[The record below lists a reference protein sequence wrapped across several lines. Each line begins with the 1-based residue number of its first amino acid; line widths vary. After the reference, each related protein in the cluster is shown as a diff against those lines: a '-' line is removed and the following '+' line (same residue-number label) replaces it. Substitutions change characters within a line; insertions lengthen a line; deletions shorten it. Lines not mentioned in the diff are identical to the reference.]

1 MTRFS
6 IWAAPLLVVATPA
19 FAQEAGTDTVTAPVA
34 AQVPAVP
41 AAAPVKPK
49 KVCRTMQITGRRISQ
64 SQCYTAAQWAEYDR
78 ASNEA
83 AKKLINDVSSGGSRT
98 NISNDS
104 NGALNSSTMFGIG
117 PPQ

>member
-1 MTRFS
+1 MPKYLM
-6 IWAAPLLVVATPA
+6 WAAPLLLFATPA
-19 FAQEAGTDTVTAPVA
+19 FAQEPG
-34 AQVPAVP
+34 
-41 AAAPVKPK
+41 AAAMPIVSAVAPAKPK
-49 KVCRTMQITGRRISQ
+49 KICRKREITGRRIAQ
-64 SQCYTAAQWAEYDR
+64 TDCYTAAQWAEYDR